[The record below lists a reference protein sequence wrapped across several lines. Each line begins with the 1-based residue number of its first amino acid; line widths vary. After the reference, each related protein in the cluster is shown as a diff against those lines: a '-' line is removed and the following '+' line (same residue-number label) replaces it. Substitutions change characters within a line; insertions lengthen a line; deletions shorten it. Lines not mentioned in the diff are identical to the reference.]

1 MYKKRLFSFSQI
13 TVTPTGEEL
22 EALFSQEPLK
32 TAETLLVNSAWYK
45 DAVEECMKDY
55 AMELALVGGYLE
67 WGVMNLN
74 LDEYMYLSI
83 NVIRSHCLNLAFQEF
98 IKKDRDIKD
107 TTKRLLEDKA
117 FVLETIDNISI
128 ALKQQARQMTSK
140 ALRDYNWFC
149 EKVNAY
155 VS

>member
-1 MYKKRLFSFSQI
+1 MDKKRLFSFSQI

-74 LDEYMYLSI
+74 LDEYMHLSI

-98 IKKDRDIKD
+98 IKKDRDIKE

-117 FVLETIDNISI
+117 FVLEIIDNISI

-149 EKVNAY
+149 EKANAY

>member
-83 NVIRSHCLNLAFQEF
+83 NVIRSHCLILAFQEF